1 MASPVYFA
9 RVRARS
15 PSENKISRVRAL
27 FERAGFAGHLKPG
40 ETTAIKLHFGEA
52 GSDGYIN
59 PVFVR
64 QVVDKVKE
72 SGSRPFLTDTNTL
85 YLGSRA
91 DAVDHITTAISHGF
105 DYAVVNA
112 PVIIADGL
120 RGSNVTPVPVQ
131 GRHFSS
137 VMIAGDIAAAR
148 SMIVL
153 THFKGHEV
161 AGFGGAIKNLAMGCA
176 TPAGKREQHSARP
189 TVVRD
194 LCIGCRTCLPVC
206 PEHAI
211 EIDEGSALISRDRC
225 IGCFE
230 CMTVCPEHAIDVDWE
245 TDIPSFTERMVEYA
259 AGAVQTKQGRI
270 GYMNFLLNI
279 TPDCDCVPWSDLAIV
294 PDIGILA
301 SDDPV
306 AIDAASFDLVNQQIG
321 YPDSMLTDHFAAGED
336 KFAGL
341 RCVTDGRR
349 QVQYA
354 EEIGLGTRAYDLIE
368 I

>member
-15 PSENKISRVRAL
+15 PGENKISRVRAL
-27 FERAGFAGHLKPG
+27 FERAGFAGHLVPG
-40 ETTAIKLHFGEA
+40 ETAAIKLHFGEA
-52 GSDGYIN
+52 GGDGYIN
-59 PVFVR
+59 PVLVR

-85 YLGSRA
+85 YLGSRS
-91 DAVDHITTAISHGF
+91 DAVDHITTAVSHGF

-120 RGSNVTPVPVQ
+120 RGGNVTTVPVQ
-131 GRHFSS
+131 GKHFSS
-137 VMIAGDIAAAR
+137 VKIAGDIAAAR

-153 THFKGHEV
+153 SHFKGHEV

-176 TPAGKREQHSARP
+176 SPAGKREQHSARP

-194 LCIGCRTCLPVC
+194 LCIGCQTCLPVC
-206 PEHAI
+206 PQEAI
-211 EIDEGSALISRDRC
+211 GMDEGAALISKDRC

-245 TDIPSFTERMVEYA
+245 TDIPTFTERMVEYA
-259 AGAVQTKQGRI
+259 AGAAKTKEGRV

-279 TPDCDCVPWSDLAIV
+279 TPDCDCVPWSDRQIV

-301 SDDPV
+301 SNDPV
-306 AIDAASFDLVNQQIG
+306 AIDAASFDLVNEQIG
-321 YPDSMLTDHFAAGED
+321 FSDSMLTDHFAAGED
-336 KFAGL
+336 KFTGL

>member
-15 PSENKISRVRAL
+15 PGENKISRVRAL
-27 FERAGFAGHLKPG
+27 FERAGFARHLLAG

-59 PVFVR
+59 PVLVR

-120 RGSNVTPVPVQ
+120 CGCNVTQVPVT
-131 GRHFSS
+131 GKHFSS
-137 VMIAGDIAAAR
+137 VKIAGDIAAAR

-153 THFKGHEV
+153 SHFKGHEV

-176 TPAGKREQHSARP
+176 SRVGKREQHSARP
-189 TVVRD
+189 MVVED
-194 LCIGCRTCLPVC
+194 LCVGCQTCLPVC
-206 PEHAI
+206 PEEAI
-211 EIDEGSALISRDRC
+211 RIDGGSALISRDRC

-245 TDIPSFTERMVEYA
+245 TDIPLFTERMVEYA
-259 AGAVQTKQGRI
+259 AGSVQNKKGRV

-279 TPDCDCVPWSDLAIV
+279 TPDCDCVPWSDQAIV

-306 AIDAASFDLVNQQIG
+306 AIDAASFDLVNEQIG
-321 YPDSMLTDHFAAGED
+321 FSGTMLTDHFAAGED
-336 KFAGL
+336 KFTGI

-349 QVQYA
+349 QIEYA
-354 EEIGLGTRAYDLIE
+354 EELGLGSPLYDLIE